1 MSGAQKITK
10 EWAERGDEARKGR
23 EKFNSSTVL
32 LTDKEE
38 EGKEAKIEVIVEI
51 KPNKVKRA
59 SGTTRKQ
66 SKEANKSKT
75 RCKAQIESANK

>member
-1 MSGAQKITK
+1 MLA
-10 EWAERGDEARKGR
+10 
-23 EKFNSSTVL
+23 
-32 LTDKEE
+32 DKEE

-51 KPNKVKRA
+51 KPNNVKHA

>member
-1 MSGAQKITK
+1 ML
-10 EWAERGDEARKGR
+10 
-23 EKFNSSTVL
+23 V
-32 LTDKEE
+32 DKEE
-38 EGKEAKIEVIVEI
+38 EGKKEAKIEVIVEI

-59 SGTTRKQ
+59 SGTSRKQ

>member
-1 MSGAQKITK
+1 MDEEREEEGKRKIQF
-10 EWAERGDEARKGR
+10 ECSFARR
-23 EKFNSSTVL
+23 YD
-32 LTDKEE
+32 DKEGEEEEQE

-59 SGTTRKQ
+59 RGTRKQ
-66 SKEANKSKT
+66 SNEANKSKT

>member
-1 MSGAQKITK
+1 MNEAKRRREEKNSIRAQFCSSIKKK
-10 EWAERGDEARKGR
+10 EK
-23 EKFNSSTVL
+23 
-32 LTDKEE
+32 
-38 EGKEAKIEVIVEI
+38 KEAKIEVIVEI

-75 RCKAQIESANK
+75 RFKAQIESANK